1 MTARRKLAP
10 EDVLYIRLC
19 ERIRRET
26 PTARQLAQRLG
37 VSTGTVQQIERGT
50 RYKDVRMP
58 HV

>member
-1 MTARRKLAP
+1 MSGARKLAR

-37 VSTGTVQQIERGT
+37 VSHGTVQQIERGT
-50 RYKDVRMP
+50 RYKEIRLG
-58 HV
+58 